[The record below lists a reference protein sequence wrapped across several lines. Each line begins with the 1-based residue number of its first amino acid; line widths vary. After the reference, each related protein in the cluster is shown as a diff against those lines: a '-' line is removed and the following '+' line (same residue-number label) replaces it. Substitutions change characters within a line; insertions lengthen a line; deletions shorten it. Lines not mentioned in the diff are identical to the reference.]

1 MVIFVVDLACYDE
14 PLFDDNSFTRMT
26 DTLVL
31 LERTVKSRWAG
42 RMPFVLFL
50 NNALEFRAKLG
61 RSPLVD
67 YFPDYAG
74 GNDYHSACMYMI
86 ERFESVS
93 GRERNEQMYVFF
105 TLSSN
110 ASQLR
115 SVFTVVANLISC
127 ANMRFCHI
135 GGF

>member
-1 MVIFVVDLACYDE
+1 MVIFVVDLVCYDE

-26 DTLVL
+26 DTLAL

-74 GNDYHSACMYMI
+74 GND
-86 ERFESVS
+86 
-93 GRERNEQMYVFF
+93 
-105 TLSSN
+105 
-110 ASQLR
+110 
-115 SVFTVVANLISC
+115 
-127 ANMRFCHI
+127 
-135 GGF
+135 